1 MIESI
6 SRIYHIWIYTSI
18 FKLVIMVKINIL
30 SMLLF
35 TISSLFYSIFV
46 TWFFNLLESLL
57 SHHLLFLTLIS
68 NRLHLHTTI
77 LRRLLSGCK
86 MITWWYNFGQLCYKF
101 LSSSFLFKFLCSSL
115 LLIFLL
121 LLLVYSSASIEITVA
136 AVAAAVLMVAVSDR
150 HLDPYIPVP
159 QFDVINIS
167 HPLLFST
174 ISWIR
179 FNFFHDC
186 CSC

>member
-101 LSSSFLFKFLCSSL
+101 LSSSFLFKLFLFLVATVILVVVISIFFCLNWNNGSS
-115 LLIFLL
+115 
-121 LLLVYSSASIEITVA
+121 SSGSSI
-136 AVAAAVLMVAVSDR
+136 
-150 HLDPYIPVP
+150 
-159 QFDVINIS
+159 NGGGK
-167 HPLLFST
+167 
-174 ISWIR
+174 W
-179 FNFFHDC
+179 
-186 CSC
+186 